1 MLNALED
8 LWSYT
13 GEFFFFFFYEL
24 DLVDVGSLKEIW
36 IKKVNAILL
45 EATLQFPSASEEQVP
60 ALFMHTGGKQ
70 GIHTEH
76 LGFILSDLQYLQR
89 TYPGAKW

>member
-1 MLNALED
+1 MPFC
-8 LWSYT
+8 W
-13 GEFFFFFFYEL
+13 
-24 DLVDVGSLKEIW
+24 KPR
-36 IKKVNAILL
+36 
-45 EATLQFPSASEEQVP
+45 LQFPSASEEQEP